1 MPTTTL
7 QESIERSVV
16 SLDRFLDKLEGCQ
29 GKLKKKDWRH
39 DNIVGVSNGLLDFLG
54 YKIDKFGIYP
64 FVTLLSMAL
73 ALIASRLELENMGSL
88 LEKSTPKSGTMNSRR
103 CLQVIILSIRSSKG

>member
-1 MPTTTL
+1 MTMPTTTL

-39 DNIVGVSNGLLDFLG
+39 DNIVGVNMDFLG

-88 LEKSTPKSGTMNSRR
+88 LEKSTPKSGTINSRR
-103 CLQVIILSIRSSKG
+103 YLQVIILSIRSSKG

>member
-1 MPTTTL
+1 L
-7 QESIERSVV
+7 
-16 SLDRFLDKLEGCQ
+16 L
-29 GKLKKKDWRH
+29 
-39 DNIVGVSNGLLDFLG
+39 GLAMDFLDFLG

-73 ALIASRLELENMGSL
+73 ALIASRLELENMGLL

-103 CLQVIILSIRSSKG
+103 YLQSNYFINS